1 MSPGGRADGEVSEAH
16 ASLMGVG
23 VLTSAVAAPRELH
36 MPPRRAVDSG
46 LGNDQLT
53 KLAEQVAAGRRPRV
67 RVSGGQFP
75 EGTSG
80 TVLRVGDPA
89 ADGDDYVLVRV
100 KVHGVT
106 DELRFSPKELSV
118 GRARAAAPEPAP
130 AKKAPPTR
138 KARPARRA
146 APAGKAL
153 VASTRS
159 APAAAKAAPADKG
172 APREQ
177 PASAAPPSGRPARRS
192 APAPTVTITV
202 TSSGS
207 SWSVAARRGAKTV
220 VKKADVTPG
229 AVAAIAALL
238 GDPAVEDAV
247 AAVND
252 SARAVAEA
260 RAEQLRAELA
270 AVEAVLVSHE
280 RP

>member
-1 MSPGGRADGEVSEAH
+1 
-16 ASLMGVG
+16 
-23 VLTSAVAAPRELH
+23 
-36 MPPRRAVDSG
+36 MPPRRATDSG

-53 KLAEQVAAGRRPRV
+53 QLAEQVAAGRRPRV

-89 ADGDDYVLVRV
+89 ADGDDYVVVRV
-100 KVHGVT
+100 KMHGVT

-118 GRARAAAPEPAP
+118 GRARPTAPEPTPA
-130 AKKAPPTR
+130 AKKAPPVK
-138 KARPARRA
+138 KA
-146 APAGKAL
+146 
-153 VASTRS
+153 S
-159 APAAAKAAPADKG
+159 APRAKRAPTAAKAAPVKKA
-172 APREQ
+172 APRKRLA
-177 PASAAPPSGRPARRS
+177 PAAPPPARPARRS

-220 VKKADVTPG
+220 VKKAEVTPG

-238 GDPAVEDAV
+238 GDSAVEDAV